1 MKRIFVLLLSVTT
14 ALSSYAYYNDY
25 SSSNGLLTFMS
36 IIMIIWGI
44 LEIILFF
51 KIWGMTNDIK
61 ALKKDYLN
69 EYNYETQGQLNV
81 NLRKYL
87 VLGDIGKV
95 KYLLF
100 KDFNKEVECAFGKMK
115 SCDFEKDEN
124 GNYNKISYA
133 EKNLQESILPYVNK
147 LQKKLELIDEDLPIY
162 IKKMK
167 TFNDYFNL
175 FEEEKDNN

>member
-1 MKRIFVLLLSVTT
+1 
-14 ALSSYAYYNDY
+14 
-25 SSSNGLLTFMS
+25 MS
-36 IIMIIWGI
+36 IIMIVWGI

-81 NLRKYL
+81 KLRKNL
-87 VLGDIGKV
+87 VLGDIEKV
-95 KYLLF
+95 KFLLF
-100 KDFNKEVECAFGKMK
+100 NDFSNEVEDAFGKMK
-115 SCDFEKDEN
+115 SCDFERDED
-124 GNYNKISYA
+124 GNYKKISYV
-133 EKNLQESILPYVNK
+133 ENNLKESILPYVNK
-147 LQKKLELIDEDLPIY
+147 LQKKLELIDEDLPTY

-175 FEEEKDNN
+175 FEEEKDN